1 MPGSQPYPFAFFG
14 AAPSD
19 WFDLEGDLFSYE
31 LCFVAPPDAAARRAV
46 GEAWER
52 ALDARAVEHCEPFQW
67 ADRWAL
73 VRARPAGWSKACIAD
88 MARAVQR
95 ALTAVHGAHPI
106 EVASLAE
113 AIEADSD
120 WDAWSAEQRPEPPAG
135 PRWPVELPRFG
146 GSQRFEAACSVDPEV
161 EAAREA
167 ARAAAPEEE
176 RAAGDDHDT
185 DEADE
190 AETGDDDDKPRV
202 ISGGLRLE
210 RVPGYTAPEPS
221 DEQLKLFGQSSEWLI
236 APNGLVFGVSKPK
249 RKPPVAAWIQDGE
262 LRTAQ
267 GDPLATTHG
276 ISLAAR
282 DDGGAALIGE
292 DSEAVWEVV
301 FAAGSVRRLL
311 EHGEPFSDVAYGPDD
326 RVLVASDTIEVYRRE
341 GSGVALEGRWDLDS
355 YGMRSVFGGRLLLLK
370 CFDDEDESADGVTLL
385 GYDGSTVRRLARVRI
400 AVGEIVIDGARVV
413 VIDGDDGY
421 VLRGLEELAA
431 RFAAQPESFPELK
444 KHEPG
449 NEDEDESASGEGD
462 DEGESTSGEGDEEEG
477 DRPEVLE
484 GALRVEQRRSR
495 EVPPEPEI
503 ERAQRELF
511 GSTSCV
517 SVAPGGRVYG
527 IAKLRRKPVTAAWIE
542 GGELKRA
549 EGEALPS
556 PHGYIAARED
566 GGAVLYGFD
575 YKLVAE
581 LSFAD
586 GKLRRLFEHEASI
599 SDIAYGPEDRI
610 LLSTG
615 ESLDVYRR
623 EGEGAVLEQR
633 WGVGGYGL
641 TPALGGRLLLVKSY
655 EGEDSEDGLTI
666 VGFDGSKLRRVGRVK
681 ASVGEVRIA
690 EGRAFM
696 DHIGDTYELLG
707 LDTLLERL
715 ATNPDAFPEVA
726 VYTPSEEDEDDDEA
740 PESGPKR
747 APEEYAIEPAPG
759 RVGLRYLGK
768 QRPLPEDEEDI
779 PKDVRARFGAGA
791 REIERYRPADVYIGW
806 KKEARRSFV
815 FAVLK
820 DGELIETAVKASSPS
835 STGLVNADRSAA
847 LVATDG
853 DAKLWWVDLPHGKP
867 VLVHDFSKE
876 DSEDEV
882 YTLEA
887 LASGRVI
894 VGTSSETW
902 IFSVSGGASRLEARG
917 DLDLRVVESAAGGRV
932 AVLEASEGKPIRIWG
947 VYDDGVRTLAE
958 LEPEPLSFEPSADGR
973 FFFEA
978 VNRLGWYELVN
989 LEDAWEAGR
998 RDTSG
1003 EHYPRVALAP
1013 KPPEQDEDDED
1024 GAGDDEDG
1032 EDSDSDDEDP
1042 QSGE

>member
-1 MPGSQPYPFAFFG
+1 MPGSPPYPFAFFG

-31 LCFVAPPDAAARRAV
+31 LCFVAPADAAARRAI

-52 ALDARAVEHCEPFQW
+52 ALDPRAVEHCEPFQW

-73 VRARPAGWSKACIAD
+73 VRVRPAGWSKACIDD

-95 ALTAVHGAHPI
+95 ALTAAHGAHPI

-113 AIEADSD
+113 AIESDTD
-120 WDAWSAEQRPEPPAG
+120 WDAWSAEQRPEPPTG

-146 GSQRFEAACSVDPEV
+146 GGVRFEAACSVDPEV
-161 EAAREA
+161 EAARKA
-167 ARAAAPEEE
+167 ARAAPPAEE
-176 RAAGDDHDT
+176 RSSASAADDDHD
-185 DEADE
+185 ADE
-190 AETGDDDDKPRV
+190 AETSDDDDDKPRV

-210 RVPGYTAPEPS
+210 RVPGYKVPEPS
-221 DEQLKLFGQSSEWLI
+221 EEQLKLFGQSGEWLI
-236 APNGLVFGVSKPK
+236 APNGLVFGVAKPK
-249 RKPPVAAWIQDGE
+249 RKPPVAAWIENGE
-262 LRTAQ
+262 RRTAQ

-276 ISLAAR
+276 VSLAAR

-311 EHGEPFSDVAYGPDD
+311 EHDEPFSDVAYGPED

-341 GSGVALEGRWDLDS
+341 GSGLALEGRWDLDS

-370 CFDDEDESADGVTLL
+370 CFDDEDESADGVTIL
-385 GYDGSTVRRLARVRI
+385 GHDGSTVRRLARVRI
-400 AVGEIVIDGARVV
+400 AVGEIVIDGARVIV
-413 VIDGDDGY
+413 EDGSEY
-421 VLRGLEELAA
+421 YELLGLEELAA

-444 KHEPG
+444 KREP
-449 NEDEDESASGEGD
+449 GD
-462 DEGESTSGEGDEEEG
+462 DEGESASDEGESAAGEGDEEEG
-477 DRPEVLE
+477 ARPEVLE
-484 GALRVEQRRSR
+484 GALRVERRRSR
-495 EVPPEPEI
+495 EVPSEPEI
-503 ERAQRELF
+503 ERAERELF

-549 EGEALPS
+549 EGEALPG

-566 GGAVLYGFD
+566 GGAALYGFD

-586 GKLRRLFEHEASI
+586 GKLRRLFEHDASI
-599 SDIAYGPEDRI
+599 TEIAYGAEDRVI
-610 LLSTG
+610 LATG

-633 WGVGGYGL
+633 WGVSGYGL

-666 VGFDGSKLRRVGRVK
+666 VGFDGGTLRRVARVK

-696 DHIGDTYELLG
+696 DHDGDTYELLG
-707 LDTLLERL
+707 LDALVERL
-715 ATNPDAFPEVA
+715 ATSPEVA
-726 VYTPSEEDEDDDEA
+726 VYTPSDDDDDDDEA

-759 RVGLRYLGK
+759 RVGLRYLGE
-768 QRPLPEDEEDI
+768 QRPLPEDEDDI
-779 PKDVRARFGAGA
+779 PKDVRAQFGPGA

-806 KKEARRSFV
+806 KKEGRRSFV

-835 STGLVNADRSAA
+835 STGLVSADRSAA

-853 DAKLWWVDLPHGKP
+853 DTKLWWVDLPHGKP
-867 VLVHDFSKE
+867 LLVHDFSKE
-876 DSEDEV
+876 ESEDEI

-947 VYDDGVRTLAE
+947 IYDGGVRTLAE

-1003 EHYPRVALAP
+1003 EHYPPVVLAP
-1013 KPPEQDEDDED
+1013 KPPEQE
-1024 GAGDDEDG
+1024 EDG
-1032 EDSDSDDEDP
+1032 EDNGEDDDNDDDDGDPEDV
-1042 QSGE
+1042 E

>member
-1 MPGSQPYPFAFFG
+1 MPGSPPYPFAFFG

-52 ALDARAVEHCEPFQW
+52 ALDARAVEHGEPFQW

-73 VRARPAGWSKACIAD
+73 VRVRPAGWSKACIAD
-88 MARAVQR
+88 MARAVQQ
-95 ALTAVHGAHPI
+95 ALTAAHGAHPI

-113 AIEADSD
+113 AIESDSD
-120 WDAWSAEQRPEPPAG
+120 WDAWSAEQRPEPPTG

-146 GSQRFEAACSVDPEV
+146 GGKRFEAACAVDPAV
-161 EAAREA
+161 EA
-167 ARAAAPEEE
+167 ARAAARAAPSEEERSSE
-176 RAAGDDHDT
+176 RAAGDDHDA
-185 DEADE
+185 EE
-190 AETGDDDDKPRV
+190 AESSDDDDKPRV

-210 RVPGYTAPEPS
+210 RLPGYKAPEPP
-221 DEQLKLFGQSSEWLI
+221 DEQRKLFGRRGEVQI
-236 APNGLVFGVSKPK
+236 APNGLVFGVAQPK
-249 RKPPVAAWIQDGE
+249 RQPPVPAWIENGE

-267 GDPLATTHG
+267 GDPLATTSG
-276 ISLAAR
+276 AYLAAR

-292 DSEAVWEVV
+292 DSEALWEVV
-301 FAAGSVRRLL
+301 FAEGSVRRLL
-311 EHGEPFSDVAYGPDD
+311 ERAESFSDVAYGPED
-326 RVLVASDTIEVYRRE
+326 RVLVAGSTIDVYRRE
-341 GSGVALEGRWDLDS
+341 GPGVALEGRWDLDS
-355 YGMRSVFGGRLLLLK
+355 YGMRSAFGGRLLLLK
-370 CFDDEDESADGVTLL
+370 CFDDEDESEDGVTLV
-385 GYDGSTVRRLARVRI
+385 GYDGSSMRRLARVRI
-400 AVGEIVIDGARVV
+400 SIGDIVIEGARVIV
-413 VIDGDDGY
+413 EDGGECY
-421 VLRGLEELAA
+421 ELLGLEELAA

-444 KHEPG
+444 KSEPG
-449 NEDEDESASGEGD
+449 DEDESASGEGD
-462 DEGESTSGEGDEEEG
+462 EGESASGEGDDDEES
-477 DRPEVLE
+477 RPEVLE
-484 GALRVEQRRSR
+484 GAIRVERRRSR

-503 ERAQRELF
+503 ERAERDLF
-511 GSTSCV
+511 GSSSCV
-517 SVAPGGRVYG
+517 SVAPGDRVYG
-527 IAKLRRKPVTAAWIE
+527 IAKLRRKPATAAWIE

-599 SDIAYGPEDRI
+599 SDIAYGPEGRVI
-610 LLSTG
+610 LATG

-655 EGEDSEDGLTI
+655 EGEDSEDGLTL

-681 ASVGEVRIA
+681 ASVGDVRIA

-707 LDTLLERL
+707 LDALVERL
-715 ATNPDAFPEVA
+715 ATSPEVA
-726 VYTPSEEDEDDDEA
+726 VYTPSEDDDDDEA
-740 PESGPKR
+740 PESGPRK

-759 RVGLRYLGK
+759 RVGVRYLGK
-768 QRPLPEDEEDI
+768 QRPLPEDEEDV

-876 DSEDEV
+876 ESEDEI

-902 IFSVSGGASRLEARG
+902 IFSVSGGASTLEARG

-932 AVLEASEGKPIRIWG
+932 AVLEASEGKPIRVWG

-958 LEPEPLSFEPSADGR
+958 LEPEPLSFEPSADGK

-978 VNRLGWYELVN
+978 VNRLGWYELVH

-998 RDTSG
+998 RDTSD
-1003 EHYPRVALAP
+1003 ERYPRVALAP

-1024 GAGDDEDG
+1024 DG
-1032 EDSDSDDEDP
+1032 EDSDDGDDGDSDDDEEP
-1042 QSGE
+1042 QSVE

>member
-1 MPGSQPYPFAFFG
+1 MSGSQPYPFAFFG

-31 LCFVAPPDAAARRAV
+31 LCFVAPADADARRAV

-52 ALDARAVEHCEPFQW
+52 ALDPTAVEHCEPFHW

-73 VRARPAGWSKACIAD
+73 VRVQPAGWSKRCIDD

-106 EVASLAE
+106 EVTSLAE
-113 AIEADSD
+113 ALESDTD
-120 WDAWSAEQRPEPPAG
+120 WDAWSAEQRPEPPTG

-146 GSQRFEAACSVDPEV
+146 GGKRFEATCSVDPEV
-161 EAAREA
+161 EAAR
-167 ARAAAPEEE
+167 AAAPEDE
-176 RAAGDDHDT
+176 RSSAGEAGDDHD
-185 DEADE
+185 AGE
-190 AETGDDDDKPRV
+190 AEATGNAEATDDDDRPRV

-210 RVPGYTAPEPS
+210 RVPGYKAPVPS
-221 DEQLKLFGQSSEWLI
+221 GEQKKLFGRSGEVLI
-236 APNGLVFGVSKPK
+236 APNGLVFGVAKPP
-249 RKPPVAAWIQDGE
+249 RKPPVAAWIENGE

-276 ISLAAR
+276 VYLAAR

-301 FAAGSVRRLL
+301 FAESSVRRLL
-311 EHGEPFSDVAYGPDD
+311 EHDESFSDVAYGPEG
-326 RVLVASDTIEVYRRE
+326 RVLVLAGSIDIYRRE
-341 GSGVALEGRWDLDS
+341 GAGVALEGRWDLDS

-370 CFDDEDESADGVTLL
+370 CFDDEDESADGVTIL

-400 AVGEIVIDGARVV
+400 SVGEIVIDGARVI

-421 VLRGLEELAA
+421 VLLGLEELAA

-444 KHEPG
+444 KREPG
-449 NEDEDESASGEGD
+449 DDDGDEDESAS

-477 DRPEVLE
+477 ARPEVLE
-484 GALRVEQRRSR
+484 GAIRVERRRSR

-503 ERAQRELF
+503 ERAERELF
-511 GSTSCV
+511 GSSSCV

-542 GGELKRA
+542 GVELKRA
-549 EGEALPS
+549 EGDALPS

-599 SDIAYGPEDRI
+599 SEIAYGPEDRV
-610 LLSTG
+610 LLATG
-615 ESLDVYRR
+615 ESIDVYRR

-633 WGVGGYGL
+633 WDVSGYGL

-655 EGEDSEDGLTI
+655 EGEDSEDGLTL
-666 VGFDGSKLRRVGRVK
+666 VGFDGGKLRRVGRVK

-696 DHIGDTYELLG
+696 DHLGDTYELLG
-707 LDTLLERL
+707 LDALVEQL
-715 ATNPDAFPEVA
+715 ATSPDAFPEVA
-726 VYTPSEEDEDDDEA
+726 VYTPSEEDDDGDEA
-740 PESGPKR
+740 PESGPTR

-768 QRPLPEDEEDI
+768 QRPLPEDEEDV
-779 PKDVRARFGAGA
+779 PKDVRARFRTGA

-820 DGELIETAVKASSPS
+820 DGELIETAVKSGSPS
-835 STGLVNADRSAA
+835 SACLVSVDRSAA

-853 DAKLWWVDLPHGKP
+853 DTKLWWVDLPHGKP

-876 DSEDEV
+876 ESDDEI

-932 AVLEASEGKPIRIWG
+932 AVLEASEGKPVRVWG

-958 LEPEPLSFEPSADGR
+958 LEPEPLSFEPGADGR

-998 RDTSG
+998 RDSAG
-1003 EHYPRVALAP
+1003 ERYPPVVLAP
-1013 KPPEQDEDDED
+1013 RPPEQGEDDDDED
-1024 GAGDDEDG
+1024 EDG
-1032 EDSDSDDEDP
+1032 DSDDDGDRQE
-1042 QSGE
+1042 

>member
-52 ALDARAVEHCEPFQW
+52 ALDARAVEHGEPFQW

-73 VRARPAGWSKACIAD
+73 VRVRPAGWSKACVAD
-88 MARAVQR
+88 MARAVQQ
-95 ALTAVHGAHPI
+95 ALTAAHGAHPI

-113 AIEADSD
+113 AIESDSD
-120 WDAWSAEQRPEPPAG
+120 WDAWSAEQRPEPPTG

-146 GSQRFEAACSVDPEV
+146 GGKRFDAACAVDPAV

-167 ARAAAPEEE
+167 ARAAPPEEK
-176 RAAGDDHDT
+176 RSSASTAGDDHDADET
-185 DEADE
+185 DEVE
-190 AETGDDDDKPRV
+190 ASDDDDTPRV

-210 RVPGYTAPEPS
+210 RVPGYKAPEPP
-221 DEQLKLFGQSSEWLI
+221 DEQRKLFGRSGEVQI
-236 APNGLVFGVSKPK
+236 APNGLVFGVAKPK
-249 RKPPVAAWIQDGE
+249 RKPPVAAWIEHGE

-267 GDPLATTHG
+267 GDPLATTTGAHV
-276 ISLAAR
+276 AAR

-301 FAAGSVRRLL
+301 FAEGSVRRLFK
-311 EHGEPFSDVAYGPDD
+311 HDEPFSDVAYGPEG
-326 RVLVASDTIEVYRRE
+326 RVLVLAGSIDAYRRE
-341 GSGVALEGRWDLDS
+341 GSDVALEGRWDLDG
-355 YGMRSVFGGRLLLLK
+355 YGMQSVFGGRLLLVK

-385 GYDGSTVRRLARVRI
+385 GYDGSTMRRLARVRI
-400 AVGEIVIDGARVV
+400 SIGDIVIDGARVIV
-413 VIDGDDGY
+413 EDGSEY
-421 VLRGLEELAA
+421 YALLGLEELAA
-431 RFAAQPESFPELK
+431 RFAAQPDAFPELK
-444 KHEPG
+444 KREPG
-449 NEDEDESASGEGD
+449 DEDEDESASGEGD
-462 DEGESTSGEGDEEEG
+462 DEGESASGEGDEDE
-477 DRPEVLE
+477 DSRPEVLE
-484 GALRVEQRRSR
+484 GALRLERRRSR

-503 ERAQRELF
+503 ERAERDLF
-511 GSTSCV
+511 GSSSCV
-517 SVAPGGRVYG
+517 SVAPGERVYG
-527 IAKLRRKPVTAAWIE
+527 IAKLRRKPATAAWIE

-575 YKLVAE
+575 YELVAE

-599 SDIAYGPEDRI
+599 SEIAYGPEGRVI
-610 LLSTG
+610 LATD

-633 WGVGGYGL
+633 WGVSGYGL

-655 EGEDSEDGLTI
+655 EGEDSEDGLTL

-681 ASVGEVRIA
+681 ASVGDVRIA

-707 LDTLLERL
+707 LDALVERL
-715 ATNPDAFPEVA
+715 ATDPDAFPEVA
-726 VYTPSEEDEDDDEA
+726 LYTPSEEDDDDDEA
-740 PESGPKR
+740 PESGPRK

-759 RVGLRYLGK
+759 RVGVRYLGK
-768 QRPLPEDEEDI
+768 QRPLPEDEEDV
-779 PKDVRARFGAGA
+779 PRDVRARFGAGA
-791 REIERYRPADVYIGW
+791 RELERYRPADVYIGW

-876 DSEDEV
+876 ESEDEI

-932 AVLEASEGKPIRIWG
+932 AVLEASEGKPIRVWG

-958 LEPEPLSFEPSADGR
+958 LEPEPLSFEPSADGK

-1013 KPPEQDEDDED
+1013 KPPEQDEDD
-1024 GAGDDEDG
+1024 
-1032 EDSDSDDEDP
+1032 DSDDEDGDSNDEDP
-1042 QSGE
+1042 QSVE

>member
-1 MPGSQPYPFAFFG
+1 MPGSPPYSFAFFG

-31 LCFVAPPDAAARRAV
+31 LCFAAPPDAAARRAV

-52 ALDARAVEHCEPFQW
+52 ALDPRAVEQCEPFWW
-67 ADRWAL
+67 AGRWAL
-73 VRARPAGWSKACIAD
+73 VRVQPAGWSKPCIAD

-113 AIEADSD
+113 AIESDTD
-120 WDAWSAEQRPEPPAG
+120 WDAWSAEQRPEPPTG

-146 GSQRFEAACSVDPEV
+146 GGERFEAACAVDPEV
-161 EAAREA
+161 EAARDA
-167 ARAAAPEEE
+167 ARAAPPEEGRSWASE
-176 RAAGDDHDT
+176 AGDDHD
-185 DEADE
+185 AGE
-190 AETGDDDDKPRV
+190 AEASDDDDKPRV

-210 RVPGYTAPEPS
+210 REPGYKAPEPLA
-221 DEQLKLFGQSSEWLI
+221 EQQKLFGRRGEAQV
-236 APNGLVFGVSKPK
+236 APNGLVFGVARPK
-249 RKPPVAAWIQDGE
+249 RQPPVPAWIEDGE

-267 GDPLATTHG
+267 GDPLATAD
-276 ISLAAR
+276 SVCLAAR

-301 FAAGSVRRLL
+301 FAEGSVRRLFTHD
-311 EHGEPFSDVAYGPDD
+311 ESFSDVAYGPED
-326 RVLVASDTIEVYRRE
+326 RVLLLAGSTIDVYRRE
-341 GSGVALEGRWDLDS
+341 GSGAALEGRWDLDG
-355 YGMRSVFGGRLLLLK
+355 YGMRSVFGGRLLLVK
-370 CFDDEDESADGVTLL
+370 CYDDEDESTDGVTLL
-385 GYDGSTVRRLARVRI
+385 GYDGSTMRRLARVRI
-400 AVGEIVIDGARVV
+400 SIGDIVVDGARVIV
-413 VIDGDDGY
+413 EDGGERY
-421 VLRGLEELAA
+421 ELLGLEELAA
-431 RFAAQPESFPELK
+431 RFAVQPASFPELK
-444 KHEPG
+444 KREPG
-449 NEDEDESASGEGD
+449 DQDGDEDQDESASD
-462 DEGESTSGEGDEEEG
+462 EGDEDEG
-477 DRPEVLE
+477 SRPEVLE
-484 GALRVEQRRSR
+484 GAIRVERRRSR
-495 EVPPEPEI
+495 EVPAEPQI

-517 SVAPGGRVYG
+517 SMAPGGRVYG

-549 EGEALPS
+549 EGEVLPS

-575 YKLVAE
+575 DKLVAE

-599 SDIAYGPEDRI
+599 SEIAYGPEDRI
-610 LLSTG
+610 LLAAD

-633 WGVGGYGL
+633 WAVSGYGL
-641 TPALGGRLLLVKSY
+641 TPAHGGRLLLVKSY
-655 EGEDSEDGLTI
+655 EGEDSEDGLTL

-696 DHIGDTYELLG
+696 DHSGDTYELLG
-707 LDTLLERL
+707 LDALVERF
-715 ATNPDAFPEVA
+715 ATSPDAFPEVA
-726 VYTPSEEDEDDDEA
+726 VYTPSEDDDDGDGA

-791 REIERYRPADVYIGW
+791 REVERYRPADVYIGW

-820 DGELIETAVKASSPS
+820 DGELIETAVKAGSASSS
-835 STGLVNADRSAA
+835 GLVSADRSTA

-876 DSEDEV
+876 ESEDEV

-917 DLDLRVVESAAGGRV
+917 DLDLRVVERAAGGRV
-932 AVLEASEGKPIRIWG
+932 AVLEVSEGKPVRVWG

-958 LEPEPLSFEPSADGR
+958 IEPEPLTFEPSADGR

-998 RDTSG
+998 RDPSG
-1003 EHYPRVALAP
+1003 ERYPPVVLAP

-1024 GAGDDEDG
+1024 DG
-1032 EDSDSDDEDP
+1032 EDGHSDDDDGDP
-1042 QSGE
+1042 QAVE

>member
-31 LCFVAPPDAAARRAV
+31 LCFVAPPDAAARRAA

-73 VRARPAGWSKACIAD
+73 VRVRPAGWSKACVAD
-88 MARAVQR
+88 MARAVQQ

-113 AIEADSD
+113 AIESDSD
-120 WDAWSAEQRPEPPAG
+120 WDAWSAEQRPEPPTG

-146 GSQRFEAACSVDPEV
+146 GGERFEAACAVDPAV

-167 ARAAAPEEE
+167 ARAAPPEEERSSE
-176 RAAGDDHDT
+176 RAAGDDHDA
-185 DEADE
+185 DEAD
-190 AETGDDDDKPRV
+190 ASDDDDDKPRV

-210 RVPGYTAPEPS
+210 LVPGYKAPGPS
-221 DEQLKLFGQSSEWLI
+221 DEQQRLFGRSGEVLI
-236 APNGLVFGVSKPK
+236 APNGLVFGVAKPK
-249 RKPPVAAWIQDGE
+249 RKPPVPAWIENGE

-267 GDPLATTHG
+267 GDPLATTTGAH
-276 ISLAAR
+276 LAAR

-292 DSEAVWEVV
+292 DSEAVWEIV
-301 FAAGSVRRLL
+301 FAEGSVRRLIQ
-311 EHGEPFSDVAYGPDD
+311 HDEPFSDVAYGPEG
-326 RVLVASDTIEVYRRE
+326 RVLVLAGSIDVYRRE
-341 GSGVALEGRWDLDS
+341 GSGVALEGRWDLDG
-355 YGMRSVFGGRLLLLK
+355 YGMHSVFGGRVLLLK
-370 CFDDEDESADGVTLL
+370 CFDDEDESADGVTIL
-385 GYDGSTVRRLARVRI
+385 GYDGSTMRRLARVRI
-400 AVGEIVIDGARVV
+400 SIGDIVLDGARVIV
-413 VIDGDDGY
+413 EDGSEY
-421 VLRGLEELAA
+421 YELLGLDVLAA
-431 RFAAQPESFPELK
+431 RFAAQPDSFPELK

-449 NEDEDESASGEGD
+449 NEDEDEDESAS
-462 DEGESTSGEGDEEEG
+462 DEGESTSGDGDDE
-477 DRPEVLE
+477 DSRPEVLE
-484 GALRVEQRRSR
+484 GALRVERRRSR

-503 ERAQRELF
+503 ERAERELF

-517 SVAPGGRVYG
+517 AAAPGDRVYG
-527 IAKLRRKPVTAAWIE
+527 IAKLRRKPATAAWIE

-575 YKLVAE
+575 YDLVAE

-599 SDIAYGPEDRI
+599 SDIAYGPEDRVI
-610 LLSTG
+610 LATG

-633 WGVGGYGL
+633 WDVGCYGL

-666 VGFDGSKLRRVGRVK
+666 VGFDGSKLRRVARVK

-707 LDTLLERL
+707 LDALVERL
-715 ATNPDAFPEVA
+715 ATSPEVA
-726 VYTPSEEDEDDDEA
+726 VYTPSEENDDDDDA
-740 PESGPKR
+740 PESGPRK

-759 RVGLRYLGK
+759 RVGVRYLGK
-768 QRPLPEDEEDI
+768 QRPLPEDEDDV

-791 REIERYRPADVYIGW
+791 RELERYRPADVYIGW

-867 VLVHDFSKE
+867 ILVHDFSKE
-876 DSEDEV
+876 ESEDEI

-932 AVLEASEGKPIRIWG
+932 AVLEVSEGKPIRVWG

-958 LEPEPLSFEPSADGR
+958 LEPEPLSFEPSADGK

-1024 GAGDDEDG
+1024 DG
-1032 EDSDSDDEDP
+1032 EDSDDEEP
-1042 QSGE
+1042 QSVE

>member
-73 VRARPAGWSKACIAD
+73 VRVRPAGWSKACIAD
-88 MARAVQR
+88 MARAVQQ

-113 AIEADSD
+113 AMESDSD
-120 WDAWSAEQRPEPPAG
+120 WDAWSAEQRPEPPTG

-146 GSQRFEAACSVDPEV
+146 GGERFEAACSVDPEV
-161 EAAREA
+161 EAARAA
-167 ARAAAPEEE
+167 ARAARLEEE
-176 RAAGDDHDT
+176 RSSASAAGDDHD
-185 DEADE
+185 ADD
-190 AETGDDDDKPRV
+190 AESSDDDDKPRV

-210 RVPGYTAPEPS
+210 RVPDYKAPEPS

-236 APNGLVFGVSKPK
+236 ATNGLVFGVAKPK
-249 RKPPVAAWIQDGE
+249 RKPPVAAWIENGE

-276 ISLAAR
+276 VYLAAR

-292 DSEAVWEVV
+292 DSEAVWEVL

-311 EHGEPFSDVAYGPDD
+311 EHDEPFADVAYGPED

-355 YGMRSVFGGRLLLLK
+355 YGMRSIFGGRLLLMK

-400 AVGEIVIDGARVV
+400 SVGEIVIDGARVV
-413 VIDGDDGY
+413 VIDGEDGY
-421 VLRGLEELAA
+421 VLLGLEELAA

-462 DEGESTSGEGDEEEG
+462 DEGESASGEGDEEEG
-477 DRPEVLE
+477 ARPEVLE
-484 GALRVEQRRSR
+484 GAIRVEQRKSR
-495 EVPPEPEI
+495 DVPPEPEI
-503 ERAQRELF
+503 ERAERELF
-511 GSTSCV
+511 GSSSCV
-517 SVAPGGRVYG
+517 AVAPGDRVYG
-527 IAKLRRKPVTAAWIE
+527 IAKLRRKPATAAWIE

-599 SDIAYGPEDRI
+599 SEIAYGPEGRVI
-610 LLSTG
+610 LATG

-633 WGVGGYGL
+633 WDVSGYGL

-666 VGFDGSKLRRVGRVK
+666 VGFDGSKLRRVARVK
-681 ASVGEVRIA
+681 ASVGDVRIA

-707 LDTLLERL
+707 LDALVERL
-715 ATNPDAFPEVA
+715 ATSPEVA
-726 VYTPSEEDEDDDEA
+726 VYTPSEEGDDDDEA
-740 PESGPKR
+740 PESGPKK

-759 RVGLRYLGK
+759 RVGVRYLGK
-768 QRPLPEDEEDI
+768 QRPLPEDEDEDDI

-791 REIERYRPADVYIGW
+791 REVERYRPADVYIGW

-876 DSEDEV
+876 ESEDEV

-932 AVLEASEGKPIRIWG
+932 AVLEASEGKPIRVWG

-958 LEPEPLSFEPSADGR
+958 LEPEPLSFEPSADGK

-998 RDTSG
+998 RDASG

-1013 KPPEQDEDDED
+1013 RPPEEDEDD
-1024 GAGDDEDG
+1024 
-1032 EDSDSDDEDP
+1032 DSDDQDADSDDDEDP
-1042 QSGE
+1042 QSVE